1 MSHWLRIQNIVEKN
15 WYHEQI
21 EILCSWSYILPT
33 LYCTFILSYI
43 NYGIL
48 IWRNTCKAYLDKL
61 FKLQKLAI
69 RTICKSHYRSHTRPL
84 FAKYNVLN
92 AHDMYSLEL
101 VVFMYKLVFY
111 QLFTKDI
118 QQLFHEKIWYQ
129 QLQDK
134 TSEWSQFNK
143 KQKALFWPSC

>member
-1 MSHWLRIQNIVEKN
+1 MNKLKYFVPDRIYYLLFIVP
-15 WYHEQI
+15 
-21 EILCSWSYILPT
+21 LFCLT
-33 LYCTFILSYI
+33 LY
-43 NYGIL
+43 YGIL

-118 QQLFHEKIWYQ
+118 QQLFHEKI
-129 QLQDK
+129 
-134 TSEWSQFNK
+134 
-143 KQKALFWPSC
+143 